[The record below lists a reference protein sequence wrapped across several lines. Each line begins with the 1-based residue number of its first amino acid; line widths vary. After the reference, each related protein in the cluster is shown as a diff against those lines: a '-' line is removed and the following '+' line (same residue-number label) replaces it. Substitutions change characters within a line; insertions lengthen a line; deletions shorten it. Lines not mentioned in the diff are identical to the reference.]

1 MAAAAGEGRGIKSGV
16 DASLNSS
23 TAYWGLSIR
32 RKRAVVTRRLEVGH
46 LLPDNLL
53 DRSAN

>member
-1 MAAAAGEGRGIKSGV
+1 MAAAGGEGRSIKSGV

-32 RKRAVVTRRLEVGH
+32 RKRAVVTKRLEVGH

-53 DRSAN
+53 DHSAN

>member
-23 TAYWGLSIR
+23 TAYSGLSIH

-46 LLPDNLL
+46 LLPDNVL